1 MKKPSKQ
8 KMSNAGKKLVALHII
23 PDLYTRLK
31 VLAAKR
37 GRYMSMEIEDALDA
51 HVTAQEKAIADQEQR
66 YRESEGL

>member
-1 MKKPSKQ
+1 MKKPYKH
-8 KMSNAGKKLVALHII
+8 KMTNKDKRCFTIHII

-37 GRYMSMEIEDALDA
+37 GRYMSMEIADALDA
-51 HVTAQEKAIADQEQR
+51 HVTAQEKVIADQEQR